1 MTRSVLPRLFLWPLE
16 THLDQ
21 MTVRLLR
28 TPGSREV
35 DFSKPVGEP
44 ALVGVDSVSWRIFK
58 NPVSVFVGGIA
69 AVILELAEPSVRS
82 GVWEHSSFRTNPVRR
97 LQRTGM
103 AAMMTV
109 YGPRNAAEKMIA
121 GVVRRHDTVSGTTPD
136 GEAYHANDRKLLD
149 WVQATAAYGFAEA
162 YNRYVH
168 PLGEEGLSQV
178 FAEGADAARLYGA
191 AGAPVSW
198 GGWKE
203 LLKSKRDRL
212 APSPIVFEFLDIM
225 ADAPVA
231 PAATTDNSRGG
242 GDDAPVGPRAGRSLE
257 TVRPRDRGRSA
268 SETGWQAPRCDRSAV
283 EPGRTGVPQ
292 AGASSGL
299 PIRTEGR
306 QFIQSGLARLRF
318 GLPAR

>member
-1 MTRSVLPRLFLWPLE
+1 MIKMTRSVLPRLFLWPLE

-191 AGAPVSW
+191 VWCASFA
-198 GGWKE
+198 
-203 LLKSKRDRL
+203 
-212 APSPIVFEFLDIM
+212 
-225 ADAPVA
+225 
-231 PAATTDNSRGG
+231 N
-242 GDDAPVGPRAGRSLE
+242 GRN
-257 TVRPRDRGRSA
+257 
-268 SETGWQAPRCDRSAV
+268 
-283 EPGRTGVPQ
+283 
-292 AGASSGL
+292 
-299 PIRTEGR
+299 
-306 QFIQSGLARLRF
+306 F
-318 GLPAR
+318 

>member
-136 GEAYHANDRKLLD
+136 GEAYHASDRELLD
-149 WVQATAAYGFAEA
+149 WVQATAAFGFAEA

-212 APSPIVFEFLDIM
+212 EPSPIVFEFLDIM
-225 ADAPVA
+225 ADAPVLP
-231 PAATTDNSRGG
+231 PALRPLQRLIIRG
-242 GDDAPVGPRAGRSLE
+242 
-257 TVRPRDRGRSA
+257 
-268 SETGWQAPRCDRSAV
+268 AV
-283 EPGRTGVPQ
+283 EMTPPWVRERVGLSKRYGLGTAEEALLRQ
-292 AGASSGL
+292 AGKLVDAIVLRSSPAVQACRRLGL
-299 PIRTEGR
+299 PPDYLYGPKAAN
-306 QFIQSGLARLRF
+306 SYKA
-318 GLPAR
+318 A

>member
-1 MTRSVLPRLFLWPLE
+1 MTRSVLPRLCLWPLE

-21 MTVRLLR
+21 MTVRLLQTR
-28 TPGSREV
+28 GSREV

-162 YNRYVH
+162 YNRYEH
-168 PLGEEGLSQV
+168 PLGEEGLSPV
-178 FAEGADAARLYGA
+178 F
-191 AGAPVSW
+191 P
-198 GGWKE
+198 
-203 LLKSKRDRL
+203 
-212 APSPIVFEFLDIM
+212 
-225 ADAPVA
+225 DAPA
-231 PAATTDNSRGG
+231 PPPLHRPAA
-242 GDDAPVGPRAGRSLE
+242 PP
-257 TVRPRDRGRSA
+257 P
-268 SETGWQAPRCDRSAV
+268 P
-283 EPGRTGVPQ
+283 
-292 AGASSGL
+292 
-299 PIRTEGR
+299 
-306 QFIQSGLARLRF
+306 
-318 GLPAR
+318 

>member
-58 NPVSVFVGGIA
+58 NPVSVFVGGIV

-178 FAEGADAARLYGA
+178 FAEGAVADRLRVLGYHGRRTRSAAR
-191 AGAPVSW
+191 
-198 GGWKE
+198 
-203 LLKSKRDRL
+203 
-212 APSPIVFEFLDIM
+212 
-225 ADAPVA
+225 VA

-257 TVRPRDRGRSA
+257 TIRPRDRRRSA
-268 SETGWQAPRCDRSAV
+268 SETGWQARRCDRSAV

-306 QFIQSGLARLRF
+306 KFIQSGLARLRF
-318 GLPAR
+318 GHPAR